1 MDEPADSARL
11 RHLEGLATLAS
22 GLAHDFNNVLAA
34 IRGTASLGRKRTGEG
49 ESAHALFADIE
60 RLVDNASRITSSL
73 LQHAR
78 DDEYCIEEV
87 DVDAFV
93 AECSRDF
100 GRGREGMPEVH
111 HGPFEKLALVD
122 RTKLHQVMLNLLHN
136 ANDATGDPEQISV
149 RTHKRGKMV
158 VVEVCDTGP
167 GMDGDTVAQ
176 LFKPFFTTKP
186 RGTGLGMVMSR
197 AIVLALGGT
206 MSVESVPN
214 EGTVVSMHL
223 PGVSPIRS

>member
-1 MDEPADSARL
+1 
-11 RHLEGLATLAS
+11 
-22 GLAHDFNNVLAA
+22 
-34 IRGTASLGRKRTGEG
+34 
-49 ESAHALFADIE
+49 
-60 RLVDNASRITSSL
+60 
-73 LQHAR
+73 
-78 DDEYCIEEV
+78 
-87 DVDAFV
+87 
-93 AECSRDF
+93 
-100 GRGREGMPEVH
+100 MPEVH